1 MESAYGLAITVT
13 MLMTTLLITVY
24 LAKLRKKPV
33 LSGLVLVVFGMI
45 EAVFFLSSLGKFAHG
60 GYVTVIL
67 TLVLLLLMVV
77 WYRGTQLERKYSIRL
92 NIQDHISNLDR
103 LHRDESIPLLT
114 HNLVYLEGKRN
125 SDFMDRDILYSI
137 LDKDAKRAEAYWFVS
152 VNVLNEPDTM
162 TYEVETYGTDFIYRI
177 TLNLGFK
184 CSPRVNVYLRQI
196 VQDLQAAGELPPQDK
211 KYSIYGPSTVGTFK
225 FCIIRK
231 SVTTKTELS
240 NLDELILH
248 TKYAIRRVAGSKV
261 RWYGLDTSSL
271 ILEHVP
277 LITGGGSGVD
287 RIRCIYPE

>member
-1 MESAYGLAITVT
+1 MNNTLHMPGAEKTSARHKFQL
-13 MLMTTLLITVY
+13 
-24 LAKLRKKPV
+24 
-33 LSGLVLVVFGMI
+33 GMI
-45 EAVFFLSSLGKFAHG
+45 LVTIGIVYGDIGTSPMYVMKSILEGNGSIGQTDEAFIIGSLSL
-60 GYVTVIL
+60 VIW
-67 TLVLLLLMVV
+67 TI
-77 WYRGTQLERKYSIRL
+77 T
-92 NIQDHISNLDR
+92 
-103 LHRDESIPLLT
+103 LLT

-162 TYEVETYGTDFIYRI
+162 TYQVETYGTDFIYRI

-184 CSPRVNVYLRQI
+184 CSPRVNVFLRQI
-196 VQDLQAAGELPPQDK
+196 VQDLQESGELPAQDRR
-211 KYSIYGPSTVGTFK
+211 YSIYGPSTVGSFK
-225 FCIIRK
+225 FCIIHK

-240 NLDELILH
+240 SLDELVLH
-248 TKYAIRRVAGSKV
+248 IKYAIRKVAGSKT

-287 RIRCIYPE
+287 RIRRIYPK